1 MKSVVAILN
10 AFFPDRKVRN
20 GPFQGL
26 QYLDF
31 DLYQS
36 HIFPQLIGSFEMEL
50 KGVIN
55 QILNNKYSSIINIGS
70 GQGYYSIGL
79 ARYFK
84 TTPVVAFDMDP
95 LAQFLCTEMATLN
108 SVNEIVSVK
117 GRCDQNSLLNLPL
130 KNALVICD
138 CEGYEDILFS
148 NESISN
154 FYNCELLIETHD
166 CFVKNVAANLKNRFK
181 NSHKITS
188 VMSIDDEKKAITYE
202 FNELNGINL
211 TTKKML
217 LAEKRKAK
225 MEWLFLQPF
234 SIKKT

>member
-1 MKSVVAILN
+1 MIIKI
-10 AFFPDRKVRN
+10 FFLIITLISCD
-20 GPFQGL
+20 FQ
-26 QYLDF
+26 D
-31 DLYQS
+31 S
-36 HIFPQLIGSFEMEL
+36 
-50 KGVIN
+50 IN
-55 QILNNKYSSIINIGS
+55 ENNDIIVSPNPYES
-70 GQGYYSIGL
+70 KL
-79 ARYFK
+79 LRPRF
-84 TTPVVAFDMDP
+84 
-95 LAQFLCTEMATLN
+95 
-108 SVNEIVSVK
+108 NEIVSVK

-130 KNALVICD
+130 KDALVICD

-202 FNELNGINL
+202 FNELNGVNL